1 MKKNII
7 LTAAI
12 VMVLSSCG
20 LQKGGSIR
28 QDFSDFGQNL
38 RMIVSSKGIKAEKN
52 ITNKDIAS
60 SEYAY
65 VVGGFYGRNEWL
77 HVSKNFDDSW
87 EDDEVVEL
95 PFYHY
100 YIDGSDRIKYDYN
113 LYKIKPGRYTLVTFS
128 STPENNLTYRS
139 IDPDREE
146 NDKIR
151 QTDSVYASF
160 EAKAGEVVYV
170 GDFQVT
176 GLNTMIITDNEDM
189 VIEYLREN
197 YKNLDNPQ
205 RLVKKRLA
213 KKGKH
218 FRE

>member
-1 MKKNII
+1 
-7 LTAAI
+7 
-12 VMVLSSCG
+12 MVLSCCG

-38 RMIVSSKGIKAEKN
+38 RMIVSSNGIKAEKN

-100 YIDGSDRIKYDYN
+100 YII
-113 LYKIKPGRYTLVTFS
+113 TFS
-128 STPENNLTYRS
+128 SSVCYPTLV
-139 IDPDREE
+139 
-146 NDKIR
+146 R
-151 QTDSVYASF
+151 QSV
-160 EAKAGEVVYV
+160 
-170 GDFQVT
+170 
-176 GLNTMIITDNEDM
+176 LNWWNI
-189 VIEYLREN
+189 LSCWQF
-197 YKNLDNPQ
+197 L
-205 RLVKKRLA
+205 
-213 KKGKH
+213 H
-218 FRE
+218 

>member
-7 LTAAI
+7 LTAVI

-38 RMIVSSKGIKAEKN
+38 RMIVSSNGIKAEKN

-95 PFYHY
+95 PLLHN
-100 YIDGSDRIKYDYN
+100 YIFFICLLSDFGATISPELVEYTVVLAVSALDVT
-113 LYKIKPGRYTLVTFS
+113 KIT
-128 STPENNLTYRS
+128 RS
-139 IDPDREE
+139 E
-146 NDKIR
+146 K
-151 QTDSVYASF
+151 
-160 EAKAGEVVYV
+160 
-170 GDFQVT
+170 T
-176 GLNTMIITDNEDM
+176 G
-189 VIEYLREN
+189 
-197 YKNLDNPQ
+197 K
-205 RLVKKRLA
+205 
-213 KKGKH
+213 
-218 FRE
+218 